1 MFERIL
7 SALEASWGG
16 GKSLCVSVYMYMS
29 VRVYV
34 FRHTENVDSCP
45 VSRSDH
51 TSLFCSNYPLCL

>member
-16 GKSLCVSVYMYMS
+16 GKVCVSACTCTVH
-29 VRVYV
+29 VYV

-45 VSRSDH
+45 VSHSDH
-51 TSLFCSNYPLCL
+51 TSLACSNYPLCL